1 MATPKKTSPNQPNPQ
16 KGADDIGYW
25 QQIIA
30 QQKESGLNQ
39 VNFAKER
46 HISLRKFKR
55 WKNQLEPTK
64 PLPQSSKRQASGKYQ
79 ASSITGPTKASGSP
93 AAVGNYIELRHQ
105 SGFTLVY
112 DAKTQEGLLKKVLK
126 ALSELG
132 ND

>member
-1 MATPKKTSPNQPNPQ
+1 MATPKKTSSNQPTPQ

-46 HISLRKFKR
+46 HIRLRKFKR
-55 WKNQLEPTK
+55 WKNQLESTQ
-64 PLPQSSKRQASGKYQ
+64 PLSQPSHLPASGKHQ
-79 ASSITGPTKASGSP
+79 ASSVPASTKASGSP
-93 AAVGNYIELRHQ
+93 AAVANHIELRHQ
-105 SGFTLVY
+105 SGFTVMY

-126 ALSELG
+126 ALS
-132 ND
+132 